1 MSNEMKELEMEQA
14 ERSDVNANANE
25 VEVEDVI
32 ANARRKQERDEE
44 QHRRDLEKD
53 CGRRAQAAAGQE
65 KQHRALVHAVGGA
78 AVFVL
83 AALAVLAGMCWRLV
97 SPVFAIPLA
106 IIWFMRAAVR
116 YDRYARRW
124 SR

>member
-1 MSNEMKELEMEQA
+1 MSKEMKELELEQA
-14 ERSDVNANANE
+14 QPDADEIEAEDVVANAQRKRAQENE
-25 VEVEDVI
+25 
-32 ANARRKQERDEE
+32 KC
-44 QHRRDLEKD
+44 RRDLEKD
-53 CGRRAQAAAGQE
+53 CDRRAQAAAGQE
-65 KQHRALVHAVGGA
+65 KQHRALVRAVGGA

-83 AALAVLAGMCWRLV
+83 AALAVLAGACWGLV